1 MGCFCSKE
9 IYDPTSNFENVV
21 VAQMAREAAEKMN
34 KATPQKE
41 NPLLEVPGLDKLE
54 FQNVDFSNSSAE
66 YDKEE
71 LDALLK
77 SDDEDEN
84 EEKST
89 AKEQEAPAATN

>member
-9 IYDPTSNFENVV
+9 TYDPASNFENVV
-21 VAQMAREAAEKMN
+21 VAQMAREAQDKLANNAGGDVK
-34 KATPQKE
+34 

-66 YDKEE
+66 YDRDE

-77 SDDEDEN
+77 SDSEEEDAKKDGGKN
-84 EEKST
+84 ESPL
-89 AKEQEAPAATN
+89 QTN